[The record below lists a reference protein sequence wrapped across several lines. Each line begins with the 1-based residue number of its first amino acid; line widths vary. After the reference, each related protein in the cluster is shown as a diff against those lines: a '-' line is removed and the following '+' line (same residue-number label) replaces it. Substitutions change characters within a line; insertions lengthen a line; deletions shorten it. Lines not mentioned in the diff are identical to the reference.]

1 MGLKTIGIRNTTTEF
16 GLLARALHWLVA
28 VGIFV
33 LLYLGIQQSGL
44 ESGPEKTEIR
54 AIHGS
59 VALTVFF
66 LMSIRITWR
75 WMNDIPAHPG
85 GTPAW
90 SRMVAKIVHLGLYVV
105 VFTQLLAGAMV
116 VATGGKALPFFG
128 LFSIPLPVAEN
139 HDRHE
144 WFEGIHEFT
153 WKPLAALLVI
163 HVLGALYNHFV
174 AKNDVVRRMTFGSR
188 SD

>member
-1 MGLKTIGIRNTTTEF
+1 MGLRNTTTDF

-28 VGIFV
+28 VGIFI

-44 ESGPEKTEIR
+44 ERGPEKTEIR

-59 VALTVFF
+59 VALAVFF
-66 LMSIRITWR
+66 LMSIRIIWR
-75 WMNDIPAHPG
+75 WMNEIPAHPS
-85 GTPAW
+85 GTPAV
-90 SRMVAKIVHLGLYVV
+90 SGVVAKIVHLGLYIA
-105 VFTQLLAGAMV
+105 VFLQLSAGAMV
-116 VATGGKALPFFG
+116 VATGGKALSFFG

-139 HDRHE
+139 RENHE
-144 WFEGIHEFT
+144 WFEGIHEFV

-163 HVLGALYNHFV
+163 HLLGALYNHFV
-174 AKNDVVRRMTFGSR
+174 AKNDVLRRMTIGSR